1 MKRIKKLIQLY
12 LLLVVLLIGL
22 EVSLP
27 WSGSDSS
34 LFGGYTAY
42 AAETKLTTVA
52 LNLRSGPST
61 GYSILLTMPKD
72 STVTVLST
80 NNGWSK
86 VTYGSKTGYVF
97 AAYLTNL
104 SSSKSVVTYGVN
116 LRTGPSGSYS
126 IIQLIPKGSTVD
138 VISTTGKWSKV
149 QFNNKI
155 GYVWSAYISPVNSEV
170 SGTYY
175 TTNRLNLRS
184 GPSTNYSIFLT
195 MPKGAS
201 VSVQSITNNWA
212 KITYSGTT
220 GYASM
225 SFLSKTAPIEAE
237 PSTIRKIYK
246 GITSSSKKRIAIT
259 FDDGASVSAIN
270 KVLDILDRYNAKST
284 FFFTGDW
291 MKSNPSLSRK
301 IVSRGHKMESHTV
314 SHPFLT
320 KLSDASI
327 RSQLVR
333 SRNMIKDTVGS
344 TSYLIRP
351 PYGNTNSRVQRIA
364 GEAGYKYIAM
374 WSIDTDDYKSAST
387 AASITRKAVAGAS
400 HNGILLLHPAHG
412 RVVDALPRI
421 LSQLKDKGYS
431 FTTVNE
437 MLP

>member
-12 LLLVVLLIGL
+12 LLLVVFLIGL
-22 EVSLP
+22 GVNLP
-27 WSGSDSS
+27 LSGSDSS
-34 LFGGYTAY
+34 LFGGSTVY
-42 AAETKLTTVA
+42 AAETKVTTVA
-52 LNLRSGPST
+52 LNFRSGPGT
-61 GYSILLTMPKD
+61 GYSILLTMPKN

-80 NNGWSK
+80 SNGWSK
-86 VTYGSKTGYVF
+86 VTYGSKTGYAY
-97 AAYLTNL
+97 AAYLTSLN
-104 SSSKSVVTYGVN
+104 SSKFVVTYGVN
-116 LRTGPSGSYS
+116 LRTGPSTSYS

-138 VISTTGKWSKV
+138 VISTTSKWSKV
-149 QFNNKI
+149 KYNTKT
-155 GYVWSAYISPVNSEV
+155 GYVWSAYISPVNSGV
-170 SGTYY
+170 SEPYY
-175 TTNRLNLRS
+175 TSSRLNLRS
-184 GPSTNYSIFLT
+184 GPSTNYSILLT

-201 VSVQSITNNWA
+201 VSVKSIANNWA
-212 KITYSGTT
+212 KVTYSGRT

-225 SFLSKTAPIEAE
+225 SYLSKTPPSETAPT
-237 PSTIRKIYK
+237 TIRKIYK

-291 MKSNPSLSRK
+291 MKAHPVTSRR

-320 KLSDASI
+320 RLSDASI
-327 RSQLVR
+327 RSQLVH
-333 SRNMIKDTVGS
+333 SRNIIKDTVGT

-351 PYGNTNSRVQRIA
+351 PYGDTNSRVQRIA

-374 WSIDTDDYKSAST
+374 WSIDTDDYKNAST
-387 AASITRKAVAGAS
+387 AASITRKAIAGAS

-421 LSQLKDKGYS
+421 LSQLRDKGYS